1 MEIPFDDTGITI
13 LVGGLGCGKTEL
25 SANLA
30 FCMAKKYNDLIHI
43 IDLDN
48 IKPYFKIRNLDE
60 KYRIS
65 NVNIVAPDIRY
76 SFADLPIISPEARTI
91 AEISEHVIVDVGGDA
106 SGARVLGGYSEVISK
121 RKYNMF
127 FVVNSS
133 RPFMRDFDSALLAIR
148 DIENMSSLKVTGI
161 VNNTHMM
168 WNTTTDI
175 FEDGRKISKRLS
187 FELGVPFVFSC
198 VSVDSIL
205 EKKDFYDENLF
216 KMELFFLNKI

>member
-48 IKPYFKIRNLDE
+48 IKPYFKIRNHDE

-216 KMELFFLNKI
+216 KIELFFLNKI